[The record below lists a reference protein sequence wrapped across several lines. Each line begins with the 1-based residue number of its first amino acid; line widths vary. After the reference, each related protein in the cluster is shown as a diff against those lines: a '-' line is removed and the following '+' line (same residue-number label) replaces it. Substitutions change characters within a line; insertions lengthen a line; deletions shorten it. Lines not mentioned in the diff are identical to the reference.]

1 MADGRRN
8 NGGHKTAGRKPKAE
22 EDKLIERLDA
32 IINQDEALD
41 ALKKKVYKGDG
52 RALELY
58 MKYRYGLPKQKTE
71 ITMDNEP
78 FILKLNGVKSETK

>member
-1 MADGRRN
+1 MADGRKN

-78 FILKLNGVKSETK
+78 FILKLNSGGESQT

>member
-52 RALELY
+52 
-58 MKYRYGLPKQKTE
+58 T
-71 ITMDNEP
+71 
-78 FILKLNGVKSETK
+78 